1 MSAEGGFLGH
11 LPSSAFA
18 VPTICTSSQESLSE
32 KLRFIQKCYQRTTR
46 GRKGMGRGAGRRS
59 RVRGR
64 AQVAGSGPGSER
76 GSRVRAHNEERI
88 VARNVRFSRQNRTF
102 RATISLQRRRQ
113 PPPCPARSPAAPDA
127 RTRHPRPARRGAH
140 HARAPSDPARSDGA
154 RFASSYTRRA
164 LDLPRQQT
172 ARAPRLKQLPP
183 QRHPQQASRPG

>member
-64 AQVAGSGPGSER
+64 AQVAGSGP
-76 GSRVRAHNEERI
+76 RVRAR
-88 VARNVRFSRQNRTF
+88 VAGPS
-102 RATISLQRRRQ
+102 AQRRTHCR
-113 PPPCPARSPAAPDA
+113 PKRTVFAAKPYVSGDNIPAAAPTASAVPGAQPRRA
-127 RTRHPRPARRGAH
+127 RCAYPTPAPGAARR
-140 HARAPSDPARSDGA
+140 PSRTSAVGPRKVRRRSL
-154 RFASSYTRRA
+154 RFVVY
-164 LDLPRQQT
+164 
-172 ARAPRLKQLPP
+172 
-183 QRHPQQASRPG
+183 

>member
-64 AQVAGSGPGSER
+64 AQVAGSGP
-76 GSRVRAHNEERI
+76 RVRAR
-88 VARNVRFSRQNRTF
+88 VAGPS
-102 RATISLQRRRQ
+102 AQRRTHCRPKRTVFAAKPYVSGDNIPAAARQ

-127 RTRHPRPARRGAH
+127 RTRHPRPGAAPITHERRRTPQGPTAL
-140 HARAPSDPARSDGA
+140 ASLRRILGA
-154 RFASSYTRRA
+154 R
-164 LDLPRQQT
+164 
-172 ARAPRLKQLPP
+172 
-183 QRHPQQASRPG
+183 

>member
-46 GRKGMGRGAGRRS
+46 GRKGMGRGAGRGC
-59 RVRGR
+59 RVR
-64 AQVAGSGPGSER
+64 AQVAGSRP
-76 GSRVRAHNEERI
+76 RVRAR
-88 VARNVRFSRQNRTF
+88 VAGPS
-102 RATISLQRRRQ
+102 ARRRTHCR
-113 PPPCPARSPAAPDA
+113 PKRTVFAAKPYVSGDNIPAATPTASAAPDA

-140 HARAPSDPARSDGA
+140 HARAPSDPARSDDA
-154 RFASSYTRRA
+154 RFASSYVRRA
-164 LDLPRQQT
+164 LNLPRQQT
-172 ARAPRLKQLPP
+172 ARAPRLKQPPP